1 MEKCY
6 LDPFLSC
13 HLSVLFFFFFLLF
26 SISGASVS
34 GHSGNRTNLYSV
46 VRKYKFK
53 EEDGSVVKHHFL
65 NV

>member
-13 HLSVLFFFFFLLF
+13 HLSVSKPLGNFFLILFFLLF

-34 GHSGNRTNLYSV
+34 GRSGNRTNLYSV
-46 VRKYKFK
+46 VRKYKF
-53 EEDGSVVKHHFL
+53 
-65 NV
+65 